1 MTWAIASDHG
11 GFHLKDTVRKF
22 LEAEGIG
29 VEDLGTSTSD
39 SVDYPDFAHKV
50 AGGVQSGKYEYGVL
64 ICGTGLGMSMTAN
77 RYSGVR
83 AALCTDAY
91 MARMAKEHNN
101 ANIICMGE
109 RVLGPG
115 LAEDIIR
122 AFLKAGFEGGRH
134 EARIAKIEAI

>member
-11 GFHLKDTVRKF
+11 GFHLKETVRKQ

-109 RVLGPG
+109 RVIGPG